1 MEKDLDTGVEDSRA
15 AAENDVE
22 TEEIDETTPSQPED
36 DTTEEYDIASYFGE
50 EDSEKVV
57 DSGDDN
63 PPNDSETEEEP
74 AKEQRPADYYRSQAE
89 VDAAVQKR
97 LQQARKT
104 WEKEQSDKQAADAEV
119 DKQAAKYI
127 EDHPDMN
134 LPPEMVKAFIKT
146 QQPAKPAQRE
156 TSSEDAKRQAFEA
169 WESSL
174 TDDEPFIQD
183 DMRDPNLK
191 VKDYA
196 AKDPVFNAVLVKGGG
211 LTSDGKPFT
220 AAKAHLLTKA
230 LKVIIQQEVEKAKAE
245 GGKKVIDQIKSS
257 NARATTPAAATKS
270 TGKTQSIADRIA
282 DMTDDEFD
290 AFNSEILRHGRRVRV
305 D

>member
-22 TEEIDETTPSQPED
+22 TGEADETTPSQPED

-57 DSGDDN
+57 ESGDDN

-74 AKEQRPADYYRSQAE
+74 AQGQKPADYYRSQAE

-104 WEKEQSDKQAADAEV
+104 WEKEQSDKIAVDAEV

-156 TSSEDAKRQAFEA
+156 TSSEDAKQQAFDA
-169 WESSL
+169 WKQSL
-174 TDDEPFIQD
+174 TDEEPL
-183 DMRDPNLK
+183 LK
-191 VKDYA
+191 IETANPDFTVSGYA
-196 AKDPVFNAVLVKGGG
+196 TDNPTFKTALSMG
-211 LTSDGKPFT
+211 LTPM
-220 AAKAHLLTKA
+220 AAYKVTKA
-230 LKVIIQQEVEKAKAE
+230 FEVQQKAAIEKAKAE

-257 NARATTPAAATKS
+257 NARATTPATATKS
-270 TGKTQSIADRIA
+270 TGRTQSIADRIA
-282 DMTDDEFD
+282 NMTEDEFD
-290 AFNSEILRHGRRVRV
+290 EFNSEILRHGRRVRV